1 MSDIYTI
8 LSKHFHGESSKEED
22 QQVEQFKL
30 DNPEEYQSL
39 QTFWTKKEIEVT
51 AFDSST
57 AWQDIA
63 RKAEKP
69 KSVAIYR
76 YLKIAASV
84 AAIFLLVSVIG
95 VKLLQQNDSPSIVST
110 SEESIQKLVLDD
122 GSIVHLNAG
131 ASLQYPEKFNS
142 KERNVRLQGEAF
154 FEVAKDA
161 QRPFR
166 IQTNHSTVEVLGTSF
181 NIDTDASQTE
191 VAVAT
196 GKVKVASLSTKE
208 STILT
213 PNQSAL
219 VNEKTL
225 KTFDTKNL
233 NYQTWKTGVFHFDKT
248 TIPQVVKELNAY
260 YENQIV
266 LINQDT
272 DCLLS
277 TSFEQL
283 ELKEIL
289 EIIQLSCNLKL
300 NKKNEAY
307 ELH

>member
-8 LSKHFHGESSKEED
+8 LSKHFHGESSQEEE
-22 QQVEQFKL
+22 QQVEQFKFE
-30 DNPEEYQSL
+30 NPEEYQSL
-39 QTFWTKKEIEVT
+39 QTFWTKKEINLNK
-51 AFDSST
+51 FDSSK

-69 KSVAIYR
+69 QPIAIYR

-84 AAIFLLVSVIG
+84 AAIFLLISVIG
-95 VKLLQQNDSPSIVST
+95 LKLFQQNEAPHIVST
-110 SEESIQKLVLDD
+110 SEESIQKIVLDD
-122 GSIVHLNAG
+122 GSIVYLNEG

-142 KERNVRLQGEAF
+142 KERNVTLKGEAF

-181 NIDTDASQTE
+181 NIDTDANQTE
-191 VAVAT
+191 VSVAT
-196 GKVKVASLSTKE
+196 GKVKVASLSTNE

-219 VNEKTL
+219 VQQNKLE
-225 KTFDTKNL
+225 TFATKNL
-233 NYQTWKTGVFHFDKT
+233 NYQTWKTGVFHFKKT
-248 TIPQVVKELNAY
+248 PIHEVVKELNTY

-266 LINQDT
+266 LTNKDA

-277 TSFEQL
+277 TSFEKL